1 MGYGPQPHPPA
12 HRASNPSVRTEI
24 PIHVT
29 FPCRWS
35 QRRPWS
41 QRRVVS
47 ILLRW
52 PPSNFDPPSLQQR
65 HLANGTLLRPHHT
78 PTILPLVNLTTLTSF
93 VRGRGERRR
102 LPLSCPAS
110 ALHHR
115 RHAGLP
121 QNHTLLPLT
130 LHTPRHSP
138 RASTNHDAYQSSR
151 ITPTKF
157 LPRFNASLETM
168 HHAVHVLL
176 NVPQTIPLACT
187 LFALRRSIT
196 ALHICVV
203 KSWSFLA
210 PVFDRDSSH
219 LLDAFALGGLEGWVR
234 LPSVCLSIDTAGV
247 PYPTDS
253 LLLFLHQG
261 LCPFSANRI
270 SYTTGRTGLRRDL
283 SNPHPRRSVF

>member
-1 MGYGPQPHPPA
+1 M
-12 HRASNPSVRTEI
+12 
-24 PIHVT
+24 
-29 FPCRWS
+29 
-35 QRRPWS
+35 
-41 QRRVVS
+41 
-47 ILLRW
+47 
-52 PPSNFDPPSLQQR
+52 
-65 HLANGTLLRPHHT
+65 
-78 PTILPLVNLTTLTSF
+78 
-93 VRGRGERRR
+93 RGRGERRR

-130 LHTPRHSP
+130 LHTPRCSP
-138 RASTNHDAYQSSR
+138 RVSTNHNAYQSSC
-151 ITPTKF
+151 ITPTKH

-176 NVPQTIPLACT
+176 NVPQTIPLAHT

-196 ALHICVV
+196 ALHICAV

-210 PVFDRDSSH
+210 PIFDRDSSH
-219 LLDAFALGGLEGWVR
+219 LLDVFALGGQEGWVR

-253 LLLFLHQG
+253 VLLFLHQG
-261 LCPFSANRI
+261 FRRLSANRI
-270 SYTTGRTGLRRDL
+270 SYTTGRRGLRRDL
-283 SNPHPRRSVF
+283 SHPHPPRSVL